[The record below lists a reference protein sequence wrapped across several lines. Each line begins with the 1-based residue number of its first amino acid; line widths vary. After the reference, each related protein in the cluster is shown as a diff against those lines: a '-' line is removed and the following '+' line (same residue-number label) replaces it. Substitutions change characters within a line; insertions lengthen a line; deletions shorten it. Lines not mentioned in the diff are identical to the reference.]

1 MKRNT
6 TPASRRLARC
16 GRCICVYVYMCM
28 AMTYLRCVSKIGN
41 LSTDFIEKLQSKGS
55 GTIPKQKMPVMER
68 EEIFK
73 TTLPCTGIW
82 TAKEYL

>member
-1 MKRNT
+1 MEQNIT
-6 TPASRRLARC
+6 SRIVPNGVMRGVVLY
-16 GRCICVYVYMCM
+16 ICL

-68 EEIFK
+68 K
-73 TTLPCTGIW
+73 
-82 TAKEYL
+82 

>member
-1 MKRNT
+1 MKQNT
-6 TPASRRLARC
+6 TPRIVPNGVMRGVVLY
-16 GRCICVYVYMCM
+16 ICL
-28 AMTYLRCVSKIGN
+28 AMTDLRCVSEIGN
-41 LSTDFIEKLQSKGS
+41 LSTDFIEKLQSKGY

-73 TTLPCTGIW
+73 TSLPVHGYM

>member
-1 MKRNT
+1 MKRNIT
-6 TPASRRLARC
+6 SRIVLNGVMRGVVC
-16 GRCICVYVYMCM
+16 YTCM
-28 AMTYLRCVSKIGN
+28 AMTDLRCVSEIGN

-73 TTLPCTGIW
+73 ASLPCTGI
-82 TAKEYL
+82 

>member
-1 MKRNT
+1 MKQNTMPRNA
-6 TPASRRLARC
+6 PDGVMRGVVLY
-16 GRCICVYVYMCM
+16 ICL

>member
-1 MKRNT
+1 MEQNIT
-6 TPASRRLARC
+6 SRIVPNGVMRGVVLY
-16 GRCICVYVYMCM
+16 ICL
-28 AMTYLRCVSKIGN
+28 AMTDLRCVSEIGN
-41 LSTDFIEKLQSKGS
+41 LSTDFIEKLQSKGY

-73 TTLPCTGIW
+73 TSLPVHGYM